1 MDIMDQQFSIFNLTS
16 QFAIYLVFLYAVNK
30 SISIE
35 LFTDLYSSVFSRT
48 AVAGF
53 VRIIFHATFSRIFLV
68 FSSIE
73 KIIFYQTK
81 MGVDIEVMTPGNGS
95 TFPKAGTK
103 VTCHYVLTLTNGK
116 KIDSS
121 RDRGKPF
128 EFNVGRGEVN
138 KFFVTVQVF

>member
-1 MDIMDQQFSIFNLTS
+1 
-16 QFAIYLVFLYAVNK
+16 
-30 SISIE
+30 
-35 LFTDLYSSVFSRT
+35 
-48 AVAGF
+48 
-53 VRIIFHATFSRIFLV
+53 
-68 FSSIE
+68 
-73 KIIFYQTK
+73 

-138 KFFVTVQVF
+138 KTFVTVQVFLRRPYDFEEISQLI

>member
-1 MDIMDQQFSIFNLTS
+1 
-16 QFAIYLVFLYAVNK
+16 
-30 SISIE
+30 
-35 LFTDLYSSVFSRT
+35 
-48 AVAGF
+48 
-53 VRIIFHATFSRIFLV
+53 
-68 FSSIE
+68 
-73 KIIFYQTK
+73 

-138 KFFVTVQVF
+138 KIFVTVQVFLEGYVIFRKSPS

>member
-1 MDIMDQQFSIFNLTS
+1 
-16 QFAIYLVFLYAVNK
+16 
-30 SISIE
+30 
-35 LFTDLYSSVFSRT
+35 
-48 AVAGF
+48 
-53 VRIIFHATFSRIFLV
+53 
-68 FSSIE
+68 
-73 KIIFYQTK
+73 

-128 EFNVGRGEVN
+128 EFNVGRGEVIAGWDEGLT
-138 KFFVTVQVF
+138 KMSLGERAKLTISAVSFFFHNIVTGKSFSEALTLLSTNPQYDKRLLIKLPVQYLKIPRFEHVV

>member
-1 MDIMDQQFSIFNLTS
+1 
-16 QFAIYLVFLYAVNK
+16 
-30 SISIE
+30 
-35 LFTDLYSSVFSRT
+35 
-48 AVAGF
+48 
-53 VRIIFHATFSRIFLV
+53 
-68 FSSIE
+68 
-73 KIIFYQTK
+73 

-128 EFNVGRGEVN
+128 EFNVGRGEVIAGWDEGLT
-138 KFFVTVQVF
+138 KMSLGERAKLTISAVSFCFHTYC